1 MIFANLSDFLRFW
14 VVFGLNLPDLGPK
27 RWLEGPRAPIKPPG
41 DHQGAQNVK
50 LCCFLVPFLLPALI
64 AAQWSLLRHDSTEPS
79 SHPMLTAAAEIVLA
93 YFASGAATAAPS
105 FAIDVPDVELP

>member
-50 LCCFLVPFLLPALI
+50 MCCFLVPFWGPLG
-64 AAQWSLLRHDSTEPS
+64 AQIGPR
-79 SHPMLTAAAEIVLA
+79 TAQDR
-93 YFASGAATAAPS
+93 FQNC
-105 FAIDVPDVELP
+105 